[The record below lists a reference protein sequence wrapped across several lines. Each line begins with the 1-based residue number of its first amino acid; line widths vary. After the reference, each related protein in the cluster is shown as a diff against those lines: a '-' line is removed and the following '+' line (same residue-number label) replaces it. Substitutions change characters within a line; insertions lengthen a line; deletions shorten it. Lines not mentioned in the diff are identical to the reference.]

1 MTTDLVEIEW
11 SIMSSLEIIFR
22 DPIHIIIYLT
32 TLFFISPELTLFVVV
47 LFPITG
53 YIIAKI
59 GKKLKQTSQKS
70 QEKIGEILSVL
81 DENISGL
88 KVIKLFNIEENA
100 HRKFQQKSDEY
111 KNLMNSLIRK
121 KDLSSPMSEFLST
134 IVMVII
140 MWFGGKLILEGG
152 SMLNAESFIA
162 YILIFSQIIP
172 PAKSFTTA
180 YYRVQ
185 KGVAAANR
193 VYELMHQKN
202 NVIEPEHPRNITNIK
217 EGIFI
222 NNLNFRYKNKD
233 VLKNINF
240 SIQKGKTTALVGESG
255 SGKTTIAD
263 L

>member
-1 MTTDLVEIEW
+1 M
-11 SIMSSLEIIFR
+11 
-22 DPIHIIIYLT
+22 
-32 TLFFISPELTLFVVV
+32 
-47 LFPITG
+47 
-53 YIIAKI
+53 
-59 GKKLKQTSQKS
+59 
-70 QEKIGEILSVL
+70 
-81 DENISGL
+81 L

-100 HRKFQQKSDEY
+100 HRKFQEKSDEY

-202 NVIEPEHPRNITNIK
+202 NIIEPEDPRTITNIK
-217 EGIFI
+217 KGIFI

-240 SIQKGKTTALVGESG
+240 SIQKGKTTALVGESCPYG
-255 SGKTTIAD
+255 NI